1 MFNLSIALE
10 YNSVRFPKKKAFI
23 QDDKSI
29 SFDEFNRITNQLA
42 NAILDIG
49 IKPGDKIA
57 IQCPNII
64 EFPIIYYGILKMG
77 GVIVPLSIFLK
88 KDEILFFLKNSQTK
102 MFFAYQGNKDLQIYK
117 EVSSSIKTYKN
128 LSKLI
133 IIENNDLERIH
144 PSKLIISYNSF
155 LNNKSELL
163 EFYPS
168 DPSDTAVI
176 IYTSGTTGDPKGA
189 ELTHSNLG
197 WNANL
202 TADLF
207 EFNIEDIV
215 LTVLPLFH
223 IYGQSCL
230 MNASIFKGLTNVL
243 LSRFDP
249 NLVLNEIKKNNVTV
263 FAGVPTMFWSLCNIH
278 ELEKIRYS
286 ESKNQRWRIAI
297 SGGAALPVELLN
309 KFEKYFQVPIYEGY
323 GMSEGSPLVSYNH
336 PGYKRKIGSV
346 GFPVWG
352 VKVKIVDK
360 NDKPVSN
367 GKLGQLIFKGHNVMK
382 GYFNNQ
388 EASKKALKGGWM
400 HSGDL
405 AYKDDDGYYF
415 IVDRIKDVIIRGGVN
430 IYPREIEEV
439 LIKHPKISLV
449 AVNGI
454 YDERLGEE
462 VKAYVVLKKT
472 EKLRPE
478 ELQNWVKKKVA
489 SYKYPRHIEIV
500 NNLPISASGKIL
512 KRLLNK

>member
-1 MFNLSIALE
+1 MFNLSIAIE
-10 YNSVRFPKKKAFI
+10 YNSTKFPKKKAFI
-23 QDDKSI
+23 QDKKSI
-29 SFDEFNRITNQLA
+29 SYEEFNRITNQLA
-42 NAILDIG
+42 NAIIDSG

-64 EFPIIYYGILKMG
+64 EFPIIYFGILKMG
-77 GVIVPLSIFLK
+77 GVVVPLSILLK
-88 KDEILFFLKNSQTK
+88 KNEVLFFLKNSQTK
-102 MFFAYQGNKDLQIYK
+102 MFFVYQGNKDLPIFK
-117 EVSSSIKTYKN
+117 ESASLIKHDKS
-128 LSKLI
+128 LPKLI
-133 IIENNDLERIH
+133 LIENNDLEKIL
-144 PSKLIISYNSF
+144 PSELITTYNSF
-155 LNNKSELL
+155 LKNKSESL
-163 EFYPS
+163 EFHPS

-202 TADLF
+202 TGDLF
-207 EFNIEDIV
+207 EFNKEDIV

-230 MNASIFKGLTNVL
+230 MNASIFKGLTNILV
-243 LSRFDP
+243 SRFDP
-249 NLVLNEIKKNNVTV
+249 NLVLNEIKKNKVTV

-278 ELEKIRYS
+278 KIEKNRFHKS
-286 ESKNQRWRIAI
+286 QNKSWRIAI

-309 KFEKYFQVPIYEGY
+309 KFEKNFQVPIYEGY

-352 VKVKIVDK
+352 VKVKIIDENNKSV
-360 NDKPVSN
+360 PN
-367 GKLGQLIFKGHNVMK
+367 GKVGQLIFRGHNVMK

-415 IVDRIKDVIIRGGVN
+415 IVDRIKDIIIRGGVN

-449 AVNGI
+449 AVKGI
-454 YDERLGEE
+454 FDERLGEE
-462 VKAYVVLKKT
+462 IKAYVVLKKE
-472 EKLRPE
+472 EKVTSK
-478 ELQNWVKKKVA
+478 ELQNWVKKKIAVN
-489 SYKYPRHIEIV
+489 KYPRHLDIV
-500 NNLPISASGKIL
+500 NKLPISASGKIL
-512 KRLLNK
+512 KRLLD

>member
-1 MFNLSIALE
+1 MFNLSIAIE
-10 YNSVRFPKKKAFI
+10 YNSTKFPKKKAFI
-23 QDDKSI
+23 QDKKCI
-29 SFDEFNRITNQLA
+29 SYEEFNRITNQLA
-42 NAILDIG
+42 NAIIDSG

-64 EFPIIYYGILKMG
+64 EFPIIYFGILKMG
-77 GVIVPLSIFLK
+77 GVVVPLSILLK
-88 KDEILFFLKNSQTK
+88 KNEVFFFLKNSQTK
-102 MFFAYQGNKDLQIYK
+102 MFFVYQGNKDLPIFK
-117 EVSSSIKTYKN
+117 ESASLIKHDKS
-128 LSKLI
+128 LPKLI
-133 IIENNDLERIH
+133 LIENNDLEKIL
-144 PSKLIISYNSF
+144 PSELITTYNSF
-155 LNNKSELL
+155 LKNKSESL
-163 EFYPS
+163 EFHPS

-202 TADLF
+202 TGDLF
-207 EFNIEDIV
+207 EFNKEDIV

-230 MNASIFKGLTNVL
+230 MNASIFKGLTNILV
-243 LSRFDP
+243 SRFDP
-249 NLVLNEIKKNNVTV
+249 NLVLNEIKKNKVTV

-278 ELEKIRYS
+278 KIEKNRFHKS
-286 ESKNQRWRIAI
+286 QNKSWRIAI
-297 SGGAALPVELLN
+297 SGGAALPLELLN
-309 KFEKYFQVPIYEGY
+309 KFEKNFQVPIYEGY

-336 PGYKRKIGSV
+336 PGYKRKVGSV

-352 VKVKIVDK
+352 VKVKIIDENNKSV
-360 NDKPVSN
+360 PN
-367 GKLGQLIFKGHNVMK
+367 GKVGQLIFRGHNVMK

-415 IVDRIKDVIIRGGVN
+415 IVDRIKDIIIRGGVN

-454 YDERLGEE
+454 FDERLGEE
-462 VKAYVVLKKT
+462 IKAYVVLKKG
-472 EKLRPE
+472 EKVSPE
-478 ELQNWVKKKVA
+478 ELQNWIKKKVA
-489 SYKYPRHIEIV
+489 ANKYPRHIDIV
-500 NNLPISASGKIL
+500 NKLPISASGKIL
-512 KRLLNK
+512 KRLLD

>member
-1 MFNLSIALE
+1 MFNLSIAIE
-10 YNSVRFPKKKAFI
+10 YNSFKFPKKKAFT

-29 SFDEFNRITNQLA
+29 SYEEFNRLTNQLA
-42 NAILDIG
+42 NAILNSG

-64 EFPIIYYGILKMG
+64 EFPVIYYGILKMG
-77 GVIVPLSIFLK
+77 GVVVPLSILLK
-88 KDEILFFLKNSQTK
+88 KNEVLFFLKNSQTK
-102 MFFAYQGNKDLQIYK
+102 MFFVYQGNKDLPIFK
-117 EVSSSIKTYKN
+117 ESANSIKYQKN
-128 LSKLI
+128 LSKI
-133 IIENNDLERIH
+133 ILIENNDLEKIL
-144 PSKLIISYNSF
+144 PSELITTYSSF
-155 LNNKSELL
+155 LKNKSESL
-163 EFYPS
+163 EFHPS

-207 EFNIEDIV
+207 QFNKDDVV

-230 MNASIFKGLTNVL
+230 MNASIFKGITNIL

-249 NLVLNEIKKNNVTV
+249 NLVLNEIKKNKVTV
-263 FAGVPTMFWSLCNIH
+263 FAGVPTMFWSLCNINKI
-278 ELEKIRYS
+278 EKNRFDKS
-286 ESKNQRWRIAI
+286 QNKSWRLAI

-309 KFEKYFQVPIYEGY
+309 KFEKIFQVPIYEGY

-352 VKVKIVDK
+352 VKVKIIDENNNSV
-360 NDKPVSN
+360 PN
-367 GKLGQLIFKGHNVMK
+367 GKVGQLIFRGHNVMK

-415 IVDRIKDVIIRGGVN
+415 IVDRIKEIIIRGGLN

-449 AVNGI
+449 AVKGI
-454 YDERLGEE
+454 FDERLGEE
-462 VKAYVVLKKT
+462 IKAYVVLKKE
-472 EKLRPE
+472 EKVTSK
-478 ELQNWVKKKVA
+478 ELQNWVKKKIA
-489 SYKYPRHIEIV
+489 ANKYPRHIDIV
-500 NNLPISASGKIL
+500 NKLPISASGKIL
-512 KRLLNK
+512 KRLLD

>member
-1 MFNLSIALE
+1 MFNLSIAIE
-10 YNSVRFPKKKAFI
+10 YNSFKFPKKKAFT

-29 SFDEFNRITNQLA
+29 SYVEFNRLTNQLA
-42 NAILDIG
+42 NAILNSG

-77 GVIVPLSIFLK
+77 GVVVPLSILLK
-88 KDEILFFLKNSQTK
+88 KNEVLFFLKNSQTK
-102 MFFAYQGNKDLQIYK
+102 MFFVYQGNKDLPIFK
-117 EVSSSIKTYKN
+117 ESANSIKYQKN
-128 LSKLI
+128 LSKI
-133 IIENNDLERIH
+133 ILIENNDLEKIL
-144 PSKLIISYNSF
+144 PSELITTYNSF
-155 LNNKSELL
+155 LKNKSESL
-163 EFYPS
+163 EFHPS

-207 EFNIEDIV
+207 QFNKDDVV

-230 MNASIFKGLTNVL
+230 MNASIFKGITNIL

-249 NLVLNEIKKNNVTV
+249 NLVLNEIKKNKVTV
-263 FAGVPTMFWSLCNIH
+263 FAGVPTMFWSLCNINKI
-278 ELEKIRYS
+278 EKNRFDKS
-286 ESKNQRWRIAI
+286 QNKSWRLAI

-309 KFEKYFQVPIYEGY
+309 KFEKIFQVPIYEGY

-352 VKVKIVDK
+352 VKVKIIDENNNSV
-360 NDKPVSN
+360 PN
-367 GKLGQLIFKGHNVMK
+367 GKVGQLIFRGHNVMK

-388 EASKKALKGGWM
+388 ESSKKALKGGWM

-415 IVDRIKDVIIRGGVN
+415 IVDRIKDIIIRGGVN

-449 AVNGI
+449 AVKGI
-454 YDERLGEE
+454 FDERLGEE
-462 VKAYVVLKKT
+462 IKAYVVLKKE
-472 EKLRPE
+472 EKVTSK
-478 ELQNWVKKKVA
+478 ELQNWVKKKIA
-489 SYKYPRHIEIV
+489 ANKYPRHIDIV
-500 NNLPISASGKIL
+500 NKLPISASGKIL
-512 KRLLNK
+512 KRLLD

>member
-1 MFNLSIALE
+1 MFNLSIAIE
-10 YNSVRFPKKKAFI
+10 YNSTKFPKKKAFI
-23 QDDKSI
+23 QDKKSI
-29 SFDEFNRITNQLA
+29 SYEEFNRITNQLA
-42 NAILDIG
+42 NAIIDSG

-64 EFPIIYYGILKMG
+64 EFPIIYFGILKMG
-77 GVIVPLSIFLK
+77 GVVVPLSILLK
-88 KDEILFFLKNSQTK
+88 KNEVLFFLKNSQTK
-102 MFFAYQGNKDLQIYK
+102 MFFVYQGNKDLPIFK
-117 EVSSSIKTYKN
+117 ESASLIKHDKS
-128 LSKLI
+128 LPKLI
-133 IIENNDLERIH
+133 LIENNDLEKIL
-144 PSKLIISYNSF
+144 PSELITTYNSF
-155 LNNKSELL
+155 LKNKSESL
-163 EFYPS
+163 EFHPS

-202 TADLF
+202 TGDLF
-207 EFNIEDIV
+207 EFNKEDIV

-230 MNASIFKGLTNVL
+230 MNASIFKGLTNILV
-243 LSRFDP
+243 SRFDP
-249 NLVLNEIKKNNVTV
+249 NLVLNEIKKNKVTV

-278 ELEKIRYS
+278 KIEKNRFHKS
-286 ESKNQRWRIAI
+286 QNKSWRIAI
-297 SGGAALPVELLN
+297 SGGAALPLELLN
-309 KFEKYFQVPIYEGY
+309 KFEKNFQVPIYEGY

-336 PGYKRKIGSV
+336 PGYKRKVGSV

-352 VKVKIVDK
+352 VKVKIIDENNKSV
-360 NDKPVSN
+360 PN
-367 GKLGQLIFKGHNVMK
+367 GKVGQLIFRGHNVMK

-415 IVDRIKDVIIRGGVN
+415 IVDRIKDIIIRGGVN

-454 YDERLGEE
+454 FDERLGEE
-462 VKAYVVLKKT
+462 IKAYVVLKKG
-472 EKLRPE
+472 EKVSPE
-478 ELQNWVKKKVA
+478 ELQNWIKKKVA
-489 SYKYPRHIEIV
+489 ANKYPRHIDIV
-500 NNLPISASGKIL
+500 NKLPISASGKIL
-512 KRLLNK
+512 KRLLD

>member
-1 MFNLSIALE
+1 MFNLSIAIE
-10 YNSVRFPKKKAFI
+10 YNSFKFPKKKAFT

-29 SFDEFNRITNQLA
+29 SYEEFNRLTNQLA
-42 NAILDIG
+42 NAILNSG

-64 EFPIIYYGILKMG
+64 EFPVIYYGILKMG
-77 GVIVPLSIFLK
+77 GVVVPLSILLK
-88 KDEILFFLKNSQTK
+88 KNEVLFFLKNSQTK
-102 MFFAYQGNKDLQIYK
+102 MFFVYQGNKDLPIFK
-117 EVSSSIKTYKN
+117 ESASLIKHDKS
-128 LSKLI
+128 LPKLI
-133 IIENNDLERIH
+133 LIENNDLEKIL
-144 PSKLIISYNSF
+144 PSELITTYNSF
-155 LNNKSELL
+155 LKNKSESL
-163 EFYPS
+163 EFHPS

-207 EFNIEDIV
+207 QFNKDDVV

-230 MNASIFKGLTNVL
+230 MNASIFKGLTNILV
-243 LSRFDP
+243 SRFDP
-249 NLVLNEIKKNNVTV
+249 NLVLNEIKKNKVTV
-263 FAGVPTMFWSLCNIH
+263 FAGVPTMFWSLCNINKI
-278 ELEKIRYS
+278 EKNRFDKS
-286 ESKNQRWRIAI
+286 QNKSWRLAI

-309 KFEKYFQVPIYEGY
+309 KFEKIFQVPIYEGY

-352 VKVKIVDK
+352 VKVKIIDENNNSV
-360 NDKPVSN
+360 PN
-367 GKLGQLIFKGHNVMK
+367 GKVGQLIFRGHNVMK

-415 IVDRIKDVIIRGGVN
+415 IVDRIKEIIIRGGLN

-449 AVNGI
+449 AVKGI
-454 YDERLGEE
+454 FDERLGEE
-462 VKAYVVLKKT
+462 IKAYVVLKKE
-472 EKLRPE
+472 EKVTSK
-478 ELQNWVKKKVA
+478 ELQNWVKKKIAVN
-489 SYKYPRHIEIV
+489 KYPRHVDIV
-500 NNLPISASGKIL
+500 NKLPISASGKIL
-512 KRLLNK
+512 KRLLD

>member
-1 MFNLSIALE
+1 MFNLSIAIE
-10 YNSVRFPKKKAFI
+10 YNSFKFPKKKAFT

-29 SFDEFNRITNQLA
+29 SYEEFNRLTNQLA
-42 NAILDIG
+42 NAILNSG

-64 EFPIIYYGILKMG
+64 EFPVIYYGILKMG
-77 GVIVPLSIFLK
+77 GVVVPLSILLK
-88 KDEILFFLKNSQTK
+88 KNEVLFFLKNSQTK
-102 MFFAYQGNKDLQIYK
+102 MFFVYQGNKDLPIFK
-117 EVSSSIKTYKN
+117 ESASLIKHDKS
-128 LSKLI
+128 LPKLI
-133 IIENNDLERIH
+133 LIENNDLEKIL
-144 PSKLIISYNSF
+144 PSELITTYNSF
-155 LNNKSELL
+155 LKNKSESL
-163 EFYPS
+163 EFHPS

-202 TADLF
+202 TGDLF
-207 EFNIEDIV
+207 EFNKEDIV

-230 MNASIFKGLTNVL
+230 MNASIFKGLTNILV
-243 LSRFDP
+243 SRFDP
-249 NLVLNEIKKNNVTV
+249 NLVLNEIKKNKVTV
-263 FAGVPTMFWSLCNIH
+263 FAGVPTMFWSLCNINKI
-278 ELEKIRYS
+278 EKNRFDKS
-286 ESKNQRWRIAI
+286 QNKSWRLAI

-309 KFEKYFQVPIYEGY
+309 KFEKIFQVPIYEGY

-352 VKVKIVDK
+352 VKVKIIDENNNSV
-360 NDKPVSN
+360 PN
-367 GKLGQLIFKGHNVMK
+367 GKVGQLIFRGHNVMK

-415 IVDRIKDVIIRGGVN
+415 IVDRIKDIIIRGGVN

-454 YDERLGEE
+454 FDERLGEE
-462 VKAYVVLKKT
+462 IKAYVVLKKE
-472 EKLRPE
+472 EKVTSK
-478 ELQNWVKKKVA
+478 ELQNWVKKKIA
-489 SYKYPRHIEIV
+489 ANKYPRHIDIV
-500 NNLPISASGKIL
+500 NKLPISASGKIL
-512 KRLLNK
+512 KRLLD

>member
-1 MFNLSIALE
+1 MFNLSIAIE
-10 YNSVRFPKKKAFI
+10 YNSVKFPKKKAFI
-23 QDDKSI
+23 QDKKSI
-29 SFDEFNRITNQLA
+29 SYEEFNRITNQLA
-42 NAILDIG
+42 NAIIDSG

-64 EFPIIYYGILKMG
+64 EFPIIYFGILKMG
-77 GVIVPLSIFLK
+77 GVVVPLSILLK
-88 KDEILFFLKNSQTK
+88 KNEVLFFLKNSQTK
-102 MFFAYQGNKDLQIYK
+102 MFFVYQGNKDLPIFK
-117 EVSSSIKTYKN
+117 ESANSIKYQKN
-128 LSKLI
+128 LSKI
-133 IIENNDLERIH
+133 ILIENNDLEKIS
-144 PSKLIISYNSF
+144 PDELITTYSSF
-155 LNNKSELL
+155 LKNKSEIL

-202 TADLF
+202 TGDLF
-207 EFNIEDIV
+207 EFNKEDIV

-230 MNASIFKGLTNVL
+230 MNASIFKGLTNILV
-243 LSRFDP
+243 SRFDP
-249 NLVLNEIKKNNVTV
+249 NLVLNEIKKNKVTV

-278 ELEKIRYS
+278 KIEKNRFHKS
-286 ESKNQRWRIAI
+286 QNKSWRIAI
-297 SGGAALPVELLN
+297 SGGAALPLELLN
-309 KFEKYFQVPIYEGY
+309 KFEKNFQVPIYEGY

-336 PGYKRKIGSV
+336 PGYKRKVGSV

-352 VKVKIVDK
+352 VKVKIIDENNKSV
-360 NDKPVSN
+360 PN
-367 GKLGQLIFKGHNVMK
+367 GKVGQLIFRGHNVMK

-415 IVDRIKDVIIRGGVN
+415 IVDRIKDIIIRGGVN

-449 AVNGI
+449 AVKGI
-454 YDERLGEE
+454 FDERLGEE
-462 VKAYVVLKKT
+462 IKAYVVLKEE
-472 EKLRPE
+472 EKVTSK
-478 ELQNWVKKKVA
+478 ELQNWVKKKIA
-489 SYKYPRHIEIV
+489 ANKYPRHIDIV
-500 NNLPISASGKIL
+500 NKLPISASGKIL
-512 KRLLNK
+512 KRLLD